1 MKKVIIF
8 DLDGTLIDTLEDL
21 KNSVNFALNSKNY
34 PIRTK
39 EHVRKSIGN
48 GVSKLVERCLPID
61 HAKEEHQET
70 LKIFTEHYQIHAF
83 DNTKPYDGV
92 FELLTKLKNDGYLLA
107 VATNKIQDVAQN
119 LIDLFYP
126 HLFDLV
132 VGDREG
138 IKKKPEPDMV
148 NFIKDYFQVSKE
160 NCLYI
165 GDTEVDRLTAVNSK
179 IDYLIETYGYRTK
192 DEWEKLDSKQKTF
205 PSTESLYQ
213 EIRENYYSVNKR
225 D

>member
-21 KNSVNFALNSKNY
+21 KNSVNFALNCKNY

-61 HAKEEHQET
+61 CTKEEHQET
-70 LKIFTEHYQIHAF
+70 LKIFTEHYQVHAF
-83 DNTKPYDGV
+83 DNTEPYDGV

-119 LIDLFYP
+119 LINLFYP

-132 VGDREG
+132 VGDREDM
-138 IKKKPEPDMV
+138 KKKPEPDMV

-160 NCLYI
+160 DCLYI
-165 GDTEVDRLTAVNSK
+165 GDTEVDRLTAVNSG

-192 DEWEKLDSKQKTF
+192 DEWEKLDIKQKTF

-213 EIRENYYSVNKR
+213 EIRENY
-225 D
+225 